1 MCSVGDA
8 SSRLDAFSLRRHRNP
23 FAVKK
28 TMFADSQTNPDSGA
42 TADESSIESVAV
54 AAASSSDQDDEANS
68 PPRPPL
74 TTKYGL

>member
-1 MCSVGDA
+1 
-8 SSRLDAFSLRRHRNP
+8 
-23 FAVKK
+23 
-28 TMFADSQTNPDSGA
+28 MFADSQTNPDSGA